1 MKTKLIFLSIIFF
14 ICISRLAAQHDSVRL
29 INERLLLDLP
39 IWDFSYLKD
48 ASIAAYNKYN
58 SLPSDGPVQP
68 SFGDY
73 IRSYE
78 NPSMQQAL
86 AITKDLHSTNYY
98 FQNKIWNKLLRPDT
112 RKKRIV
118 NRIVANAT
126 AGAVDYALAYQG
138 MVFSP
143 VWLHEEFHRNGL
155 SLAGI
160 GSFDDTYY
168 KLGGDGEAGGSV
180 SKVLDQDLIR
190 FKQLAP
196 IEMVRSFSSGIE
208 SQYELIRNLQKDN
221 FFHKT
226 QYPNVVMNILLTQ
239 AAVSYVNQFK
249 RSDYDSTI
257 DSMNARGN
265 RIADRD
271 FVGWDMTAWVYD
283 MFRPEEPYTGRGVHP
298 NGNGVNR
305 IIKRSSLTSEE
316 DDYLTKM
323 GQLQYLNF
331 ISPSMIGINRIKIGD
346 NTGFNFAMRH
356 YLTSFGNDINLD
368 LFVDHH
374 SKMWLV
380 GLHAYQNK
388 EKLYPGLELQR
399 QELIIP
405 IGNRELVTNLKGMLW
420 MQPEDESFYAV
431 DGKAGGLFQ
440 FRTHYNLSRYL
451 SIYLE
456 CEAKTDGWVAGNP
469 YLQSNANFRT
479 GLYFDINK

>member
-1 MKTKLIFLSIIFF
+1 L
-14 ICISRLAAQHDSVRL
+14 CIGRINAQQDSTRL

-39 IWDFSYLKD
+39 ILDFSYLKD
-48 ASIAAYNKYN
+48 ASVAAYNKYN
-58 SLPSDGPVQP
+58 SLPSDGQVQP
-68 SFGDY
+68 SFADY
-73 IRSYE
+73 VRSYE

-86 AITKDLHSTNYY
+86 AITKNLHSTNYY
-98 FQNKIWNKLLRPDT
+98 FQNKIWNKLLTPDT
-112 RKKRIV
+112 RKKRIL

-126 AGAVDYALAYQG
+126 AGVIDYALAYQV

-143 VWLHEEFHRNGL
+143 VWLHEEFHRSGL

-160 GSFDDTYY
+160 ASYDDTYY
-168 KLGGDGEAGGSV
+168 KFGGAGDAGGSV

-221 FFHKT
+221 FFHRT
-226 QYPNVVMNILLTQ
+226 QSPNVVMNILLTQ

-265 RIADRD
+265 HIADRD

-305 IIKRSSLTSEE
+305 IVKRASLTNEE
-316 DDYLTKM
+316 DDYLSKM

-346 NTGFNFAMRH
+346 NTGFNFATRH

-368 LFVDHH
+368 LFIDHR

-388 EKLYPGLELQR
+388 EKLFPGLELQR
-399 QELIIP
+399 QGLITPLGKRELITDL
-405 IGNRELVTNLKGMLW
+405 RAMFW
-420 MQPEDESFYAV
+420 MQPKDESFYAL
-431 DGKAGGLFQ
+431 DGKAGGLIQ
-440 FRTHYNLSRYL
+440 FRTHFSLSRYL
-451 SIYLE
+451 SFYLD
-456 CEAKTDGWVAGNP
+456 CEAKTNGWVAGNP